1 MTDLSITVEQRPA
14 FCLVSLRGELD
25 RFSQDDFSHA
35 LDRILARPE
44 PRIVV
49 DMARLGFCD
58 SKGLWTLIQR
68 QRRAE
73 SRGGSLRLI
82 GVHGPL
88 ARLLMVTQLVDLFPP
103 YADLAHAS
111 TWPGVT

>member
-1 MTDLSITVEQRPA
+1 MTQLSIIVEQRPA
-14 FCLVSLRGELD
+14 FCLISLGGELD
-25 RFSQDDFSHA
+25 RFSQADFSRE
-35 LDRILARPE
+35 LDRILTRPE

-49 DMARLGFCD
+49 DMTRLGFCD

-73 SRGGSLRLI
+73 ARGGSLRLI

-88 ARLLMVTQLVDLFPP
+88 ARLLTVTQLVDLFPP
-103 YADLAHAS
+103 YADLAQAS
-111 TWPGVT
+111 TWPGVR